1 MGCWGAAVVR
11 AEKDADRRRP
21 ETVTL
26 GPSPFGARPPSRNW
40 NADMRAERMP
50 HQAISF
56 VSRGLR
62 RWVELCTA
70 FPAATLVLGLLATVF
85 AGAIAATQLSL
96 RTSRAEL
103 LCPQSDYNRRWLSYT
118 AEFGDKEDVVVVVE
132 GAQRELLVPVL
143 DHLAAAVSAEPQRY
157 QDVLHRYDLTKVG
170 SKGLH
175 YLDFKQ
181 LDEIEGF
188 LRKAEPILHGDWAQL
203 NLGNLAGWMEAGIE
217 RVPPQYRQ
225 QAIGAMQAEL
235 ARTAEGLA
243 AALGPTC
250 SYKSPWPDIAAA
262 AAAIESLGSNYM
274 ITDDG
279 RLGFVILKFAET
291 DTENLAQNSG
301 AVDRLRQIIADA
313 QKKFPDVH
321 IGLTGLPIIENDEMR
336 ASQFSSTYTTVLS
349 FLGVFAI
356 ILLAF
361 GGARHVALI
370 MMVLAAGAVWAC
382 GAAALAVGHLNLLS
396 ASFGSILFGLGI
408 DYGIAYLSAYLNV
421 RKTGREV
428 RQALLDAAEDHGPA
442 IAAAALTSAMAF
454 FMVGLTEFR
463 GIAQLGVIAGM
474 GLLLCWIASM
484 SLLPALVLVVDRS
497 RSAAAAPVPL
507 QLGGLLR
514 PLTDRPYVSAVGL
527 MLTTAGLA
535 LGARHLWYDYN
546 LLNLQPDGMESV
558 ALEHKLLQETN
569 LSASFALSVADNPQE
584 LLERK
589 QRFLEL
595 PSVERV
601 EEISSLF
608 PAFGAEKQAV
618 IARMHQQ
625 LAVLPRE
632 VPQIPVVPQENLA
645 HILERAQ
652 GMLAMSADGSEL
664 SRRLQLLRDAVRTL
678 PTDEYLRRM
687 THYQQ
692 AMANDLLGR
701 LHALRAV
708 SNPEPPS
715 LSDLPDGL
723 TTRFVGKT
731 GKHVQKIY
739 AKFNIWDNEGMEQ
752 FVREVRSVDPEVTGN
767 PIQIFEASRH
777 MKASYQWAAWATCLV
792 LAPILFLHFRRLTPS
807 LLAIVPL
814 ACGLAQML
822 GLMGA
827 LDIALNPAN
836 MIVLPFLFGIGLDN
850 GMHVMHDF
858 EARRGCYRGMSQAT
872 GLTVLVN
879 SLTTMVG
886 FAALMLATHKGL
898 QSLGRVLVI
907 GMSCCLVSTLL
918 LPNLL
923 VIYERWSRRRGGL
936 SDALEDSDDQTA
948 LEASPEQEEASADS
962 SGESCRHVRPM
973 TSRRAA

>member
-1 MGCWGAAVVR
+1 MR
-11 AEKDADRRRP
+11 AKGVADIQRC
-21 ETVTL
+21 ETVMP
-26 GPSPFGARPPSRNW
+26 GQWPFEARPPSRIW
-40 NADMRAERMP
+40 KSDMRAERMP

-70 FPAATLVLGLLATVF
+70 YPAVTIALGLLATLA
-85 AGAIAATQLSL
+85 AGGLAATQLRL

-118 AEFGDKEDVVVVVE
+118 AEFGDKEDVVLVVE
-132 GAQRELLVPVL
+132 GTRRELLVPVL
-143 DHLAAAVSAEPQRY
+143 DYLAETVSAEPQRY

-225 QAIGAMQAEL
+225 HAIAAMQAEL

-279 RLGFVILKFAET
+279 RLGFVILKFAQT
-291 DTENLAQNSG
+291 DTENLAQNSD
-301 AVDRLRQIIADA
+301 AVDRLREIIAAA
-313 QKKFPDVH
+313 QQRFPDVH

-336 ASQFSSTYTTVLS
+336 ASQFSSSYTTVLS
-349 FLGVFAI
+349 FIGVFAI

-361 GGARHVALI
+361 GGARHVTLI
-370 MMVLAAGAVWAC
+370 MTALAAGTVWAC

-421 RKTGREV
+421 RKAGRDV
-428 RQALLDAAEDHGPA
+428 RRALLEAAEDHGPA
-442 IAAAALTSAMAF
+442 IAAAAVTSAVAF

-484 SLLPALVLVVDRS
+484 SLLPALVLVVDRRRADS
-497 RSAAAAPVPL
+497 PAPVPL
-507 QLGGLLR
+507 QLGGLLQ

-527 MLTTAGLA
+527 LLTTAGLA

-569 LSASFALSVADNPQE
+569 LSASFALSVSDSPQE

-589 QRFLEL
+589 QRFLAL

-645 HILERAQ
+645 QILERAQ
-652 GMLAMSADGSEL
+652 GMLAMTADGSEL
-664 SRRLQLLRDAVRTL
+664 SRRLQLLRDAVRAL

-715 LSDLPDGL
+715 LADLPGGL

-739 AKFNIWDNEGMEQ
+739 AKVNIWDNEGMEQ
-752 FVREVRSVDPEVTGN
+752 FVREVRSVDPDVTGN

-792 LAPILFLHFRRLTPS
+792 LAPVLFLHFRRFTPS
-807 LLAIVPL
+807 LLAILPL

-836 MIVLPFLFGIGLDN
+836 MIVLPFLFGMGLDN
-850 GMHVMHDF
+850 GMHVMHDY
-858 EARRGCYRGMSQAT
+858 EARRGRYRGMSQAT

-907 GMSCCLVSTLL
+907 GMSCCLISTLL

-923 VIYERWSRRRGGL
+923 VIYDRWSRRRGSSPADAGDDEDENDRDAPPDADGPL
-936 SDALEDSDDQTA
+936 SERTDESY
-948 LEASPEQEEASADS
+948 SPAQPIAP
-962 SGESCRHVRPM
+962 RH
-973 TSRRAA
+973 AA